1 MPGLIAR
8 ALRPTSTMMIWRG
21 TLEAQERE
29 VTSGTDLLTHC
40 PSKGRDSGLA
50 RIAGAKGPNSVTN
63 KEKNNYT
70 YKKSPHSASAR
81 EPKAPPSTPVKPNV
95 RNPLR
100 IPSGQAREAPLQAT
114 HGAHPL
120 AYTAAGEG
128 SSLGVMPA
136 GPESGGSIAFDQ
148 IEGPLRQSPLERA
161 SCMLLGGLG
170 GFF

>member
-1 MPGLIAR
+1 MAGLIAR

-50 RIAGAKGPNSVTN
+50 RIAGAKGPKPVTN
-63 KEKNNYT
+63 KEKTIIHT

-100 IPSGQAREAPLQAT
+100 IPSGQAREAPYRPHTAPIRWPT
-114 HGAHPL
+114 PRRVRGAVSVSCRLGQNQGVP
-120 AYTAAGEG
+120 
-128 SSLGVMPA
+128 SLSIKSK
-136 GPESGGSIAFDQ
+136 GPFVN
-148 IEGPLRQSPLERA
+148 PR
-161 SCMLLGGLG
+161 
-170 GFF
+170 